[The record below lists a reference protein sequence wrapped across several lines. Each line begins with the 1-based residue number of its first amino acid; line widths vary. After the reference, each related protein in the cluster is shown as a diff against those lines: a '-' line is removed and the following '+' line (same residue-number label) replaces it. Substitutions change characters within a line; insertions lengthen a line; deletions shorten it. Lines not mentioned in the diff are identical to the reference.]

1 MISDKSSLARID
13 VPAVRAAYIDL
24 RVCELRVLA
33 AETAVEFW
41 REQLQRGLASLRL
54 QLWSAMRRGDGQ
66 RRE

>member
-1 MISDKSSLARID
+1 MIDDKSSLARMD
-13 VPAVRAAYIDL
+13 VPAVRDARIAL